1 MPLPITRPDSCD
13 KLVVFTHAQKAFL
26 GVVHTEFIAYIYNNS
41 IVASYFKG
49 MFGKKLI
56 IVIQTDFDIVSLS
69 QGFESGSDWIPTRI
83 LLTGL

>member
-13 KLVVFTHAQKAFL
+13 KLFVFTHAQKAFL

-56 IVIQTDFDIVSLS
+56 IDNYRSIDKFVKNGEKWPYLQNH
-69 QGFESGSDWIPTRI
+69 Q
-83 LLTGL
+83 